1 MFTYEKS
8 SCDFINMYNSPIV
21 DEYNFENNT
30 EYSTLINE
38 YNNNTL
44 INWSDN
50 NVNSIINEFTGNEY
64 TLSYKTDI
72 TFTDSELT
80 EMYNNNTVS
89 EYKVL
94 ESPTI
99 DFKLT
104 ESEDFDL
111 KQSMECLEQS
121 FKDIKGIFEEIQ
133 TTHEMELI
141 TVI

>member
-1 MFTYEKS
+1 
-8 SCDFINMYNSPIV
+8 MYNNQIV
-21 DEYNFENNT
+21 DEYNFENKN
-30 EYSTLINE
+30 EYNYSTLINE

-50 NVNSIINEFTGNEY
+50 NVNSIINEFSGNEY
-64 TLSYKTDI
+64 TLSYKMDI

-104 ESEDFDL
+104 ESENFDL
-111 KQSMECLEQS
+111 KHSMECLEQS

-133 TTHEMELI
+133 TTQEMDLI